1 MWPQE
6 DTGWTGGET
15 EDSETQAETLFTV
28 SPLLHGNIWNGG
40 ELERV
45 WDVRDMP
52 GSGTSVRDPGMWGT
66 YHLPANVFPARS
78 HRLPEGLPV
87 GPI

>member
-6 DTGWTGGET
+6 DTGWTSGET
-15 EDSETQAETLFTV
+15 EDSETQARDPPHREPSVTWEHLE
-28 SPLLHGNIWNGG
+28 WG

-45 WDVRDMP
+45 WDVRDIP
-52 GSGTSVRDPGMWGT
+52 GSGTSVRDPGLWGT
-66 YHLPANVFPARS
+66 YHLPANVFPASS